1 MLTIRANNA
10 FIRPKWGIYRS
21 LINSQDLRDEIV
33 RFASFSIEEDTSTFV
48 RPVKELKPRI
58 MVTQDLNPNCQILN
72 YSLDKQ
78 SRVSIQLL
86 NVVGKQVKT
95 LINDQMQQSGDYRLK
110 IDNHTLSDG
119 IYIVSLVTDQGQST
133 AKMVSKK

>member
-1 MLTIRANNA
+1 
-10 FIRPKWGIYRS
+10 
-21 LINSQDLRDEIV
+21 V

-58 MVTQDLNPNCQILN
+58 MITQDLNPNIQMLN
-72 YSLDKQ
+72 YSLEKQ
-78 SRVSIQLL
+78 SRVSVQIL
-86 NVVGKQVKT
+86 NVVGKQART

-133 AKMVSKK
+133 AKMVIKK